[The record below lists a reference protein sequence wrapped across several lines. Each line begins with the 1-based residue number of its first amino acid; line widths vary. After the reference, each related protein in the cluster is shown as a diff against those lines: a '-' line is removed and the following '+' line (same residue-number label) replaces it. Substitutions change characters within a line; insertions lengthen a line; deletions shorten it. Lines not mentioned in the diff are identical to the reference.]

1 MRVLL
6 FMTAP
11 RLTACA
17 LYLRDVAA
25 SRQSSNKF
33 GSALDFRNVIKSLTP
48 FGVINRSTLNLFSW
62 PFLFFA
68 DAIEFIEDPFYYTV
82 MRTLC
87 NDGGACVLKVRYPIN
102 PTLAV
107 WG

>member
-33 GSALDFRNVIKSLTP
+33 GSVLDFRNVIKGLTP

-62 PFLFFA
+62 SFLFFA

-87 NDGGACVLKVRYPIN
+87 NDGGGLRTES
-102 PTLAV
+102 TLSY
-107 WG
+107 